1 MRSLLPRSPLAR
13 SPLGHSLR
21 LAAAAGL
28 LAGLAACNAGT
39 RTQTAS
45 LEGYTPDP
53 ALRSASRN
61 DLTGRVA
68 HACAVTQSRL
78 QKVEEGAVQAPCG
91 CYAQRT
97 LRTLDREEIAS
108 YRSTGYF
115 NDTAKAKALDALDSC
130 KLPRPV

>member
-1 MRSLLPRSPLAR
+1 MRPSTMRPAPARSPLAR
-13 SPLGHSLR
+13 SLR
-21 LAAAAGL
+21 LVAAAGL

-53 ALRSASRN
+53 ALRTASRN

-68 HACAVTQSRL
+68 HACAVTQARL
-78 QKVEEGAVQAPCG
+78 QKVEEGAVRAPCG